1 MAAQFCK
8 EVLSLSE
15 EQILYTNGEF
25 FVDSPGSCPTNLAS
39 SIAQSID
46 ALDRKQAQ
54 QFKENSGGSNG
65 SPNQNQTSA
74 VDVWKLIPFL
84 GLLETKLKS
93 TLKGRVKVLSESLE
107 RTAIGDVLHRHVSS
121 LGAAHVTIW
130 MTSIESGVPARQWAL
145 PG

>member
-1 MAAQFCK
+1 VGVIPAGHDATREFAEVVFQMQHCVCYESWDTCLFTCVGVSPPKDRTYTLSDVLMPAQFCK

-54 QFKENSGGSNG
+54 QTAEAAMGRQTKIRHPLWTSGS
-65 SPNQNQTSA
+65 
-74 VDVWKLIPFL
+74 
-84 GLLETKLKS
+84 
-93 TLKGRVKVLSESLE
+93 
-107 RTAIGDVLHRHVSS
+107 SS
-121 LGAAHVTIW
+121 LSSAR
-130 MTSIESGVPARQWAL
+130 TS
-145 PG
+145 